1 MKRNRHQ
8 FLLSQ
13 YHHNH
18 AVQLVHGG
26 KTYFDKLIAMIDGA
40 SNCIHLQTYIYE
52 NDATGQQVTQ
62 ALIAAAGRG
71 VAIYVL
77 LDSYGSEGWKQS
89 WPSALEEAGVHF
101 RWFSSV
107 ANNQHFYLGRRLHHK
122 VVVADAQRCL
132 VGGVNISNRYNDLPN
147 DPAWLDWALYCEGP
161 AAAILDVVCLRIWQ
175 RDVSRKKRLT
185 AQQFDC
191 DTSLHNCMPVRVR
204 RNDWVRGHVQI
215 TRSYL
220 EMFREAQSHII
231 MMSSYF
237 LPGRK
242 MRKAMQQ
249 AANRGVKVCV
259 ITAGKSDV
267 KTAKYAERYLYNW
280 MLRHNMQVYEY
291 MPHILHGKLSTY
303 DGKWVTVGSFNVNNI
318 STFASVELNMDVLN
332 DRFAQD
338 VEVQLKYIMQH
349 QCTLV
354 DNDSFTRQT
363 KWYHRLWYRI
373 NYDFIRITFFLFTF
387 YFKQEKRQR

>member
-89 WPSALEEAGVHF
+89 WPAALEEAGVHF

-175 RDVSRKKRLT
+175 RDVSRKK
-185 AQQFDC
+185 D
-191 DTSLHNCMPVRVR
+191 
-204 RNDWVRGHVQI
+204 
-215 TRSYL
+215 
-220 EMFREAQSHII
+220 
-231 MMSSYF
+231 
-237 LPGRK
+237 
-242 MRKAMQQ
+242 
-249 AANRGVKVCV
+249 
-259 ITAGKSDV
+259 
-267 KTAKYAERYLYNW
+267 
-280 MLRHNMQVYEY
+280 
-291 MPHILHGKLSTY
+291 
-303 DGKWVTVGSFNVNNI
+303 
-318 STFASVELNMDVLN
+318 
-332 DRFAQD
+332 
-338 VEVQLKYIMQH
+338 
-349 QCTLV
+349 
-354 DNDSFTRQT
+354 
-363 KWYHRLWYRI
+363 
-373 NYDFIRITFFLFTF
+373 
-387 YFKQEKRQR
+387 